1 MLEDFLLS
9 QDTHIINHIQLEKKE
24 HKYAFGLNV
33 FEELVKYVEYI
44 KKEKREI
51 IDKRPFHIIVELQ
64 KVMKWRIGYIQKKY
78 GNFVEKNTD
87 LIKQMQHQYI
97 EAEILQSLVLKYN
110 VLNQSEFVDS
120 IIKRL
125 IKFQIEE
132 EKLLVML
139 LQLMRK
145 IHDDKE

>member
-1 MLEDFLLS
+1 M
-9 QDTHIINHIQLEKKE
+9 
-24 HKYAFGLNV
+24 
-33 FEELVKYVEYI
+33 YI

-125 IKFQIEE
+125 IKFQI
-132 EKLLVML
+132 
-139 LQLMRK
+139 
-145 IHDDKE
+145 HDDKE